1 MDIRKLFEANVRKF
15 RLAFGLNQE
24 GAAERMA
31 LIAP

>member
-1 MDIRKLFEANVRKF
+1 MDIRRVFEANARF